1 MVWFIVVVLALV
13 LFSLLYLR
21 GADMSR
27 FDGPALPAPTS
38 PPSSGHADVLQR
50 LRELLPAGQAKQR
63 GRAQLVHM
71 RSLMDGLSAGRDF
84 TCSFVPVS
92 AANVRGEWV
101 LAPGHDARRRLLYI
115 HGGAW
120 IAGSPLSHRAITDR
134 LARLT
139 GAAVFSLDYRL
150 LPENRRIDGIHDCR
164 NAWRWLLE
172 NGPDGPTPL
181 DYGMV
186 AGDSAGG
193 SLTLGLIAWIR
204 DEGLRQ
210 ADAAIGFSPSTDVTM
225 SGGSLRTNLAT
236 DPMLGP
242 MFSWMA
248 RVPALLL
255 LWGTWFTNRLPP
267 SHPDVSPLR
276 GNLAGLPPTLLQVS
290 EQEMLLDD
298 SRRYAARAEE
308 AGSPVVLQT
317 WPHMVHV
324 WQMFTPELEEAEEAF
339 ANIAEFLTSAGV
351 PVTEGGDL

>member
-1 MVWFIVVVLALV
+1 MVWFIVVILALV

-21 GADMSR
+21 GADLSR
-27 FDGPALPAPTS
+27 FDGARLPAPS
-38 PPSSGHADVLQR
+38 MPPSAGHAEVLQR
-50 LRELLPAGQAKQR
+50 LREMLPAGQVMR
-63 GRAQLVHM
+63 GRERLLHM
-71 RSLMDGLSAGRDF
+71 RRIMDGLSEGREF
-84 TCSFVPVS
+84 ASRFVPVDEQG
-92 AANVRGEWV
+92 VKGEWV
-101 LAPGHDARRRLLYI
+101 LAPDYDARRRFLYI

-150 LPENRRIDGIHDCR
+150 LPEHRRMDGIHDCR
-164 NAWRWLLE
+164 NAWRWLVK
-172 NGPDGPTPL
+172 NGPDGPAPL
-181 DYGMV
+181 DYAMV
-186 AGDSAGG
+186 GGDSAGG

-210 ADAAIGFSPSTDVTM
+210 ADVAIGFSPSTDVTM
-225 SGGSLRTNLAT
+225 SSGSLRSNLAT

-248 RVPALLL
+248 KVPALLL
-255 LWGTWFTNRLPP
+255 LWVTWFTNRLPP

-308 AGSPVVLQT
+308 AGSLVVLQT

-324 WQMFTPELEEAEEAF
+324 WQMFTPELDEAEEAF
-339 ANIAEFLTSAGV
+339 ANVAEFLASAGV
-351 PVTEGGDL
+351 PVAEGGEL